1 MRADAFPTTYRAQSE
16 STAHRTALRLGL
28 GGAVL
33 TLAGG
38 VLLRTFAARP
48 FLPVDESAN
57 VAYAMQVT
65 HGHIPLAGPHRIT
78 PQFPGQRHA
87 AQHASNHPPL
97 YHAIVGPILR
107 ASLALN
113 HPVAGVI
120 LARLVSLLFAAVAV
134 LLAGLLAWTLSAGM
148 ERIEG
153 DPTARRRRI
162 MLTVAAA
169 GLTGALPHLVTAA
182 GIIENDSLST
192 ALVLASLLL
201 LVRIV
206 MLGRTAARLAGLAAC
221 CAAASL
227 TRVTSVPT
235 VLIIS
240 AALGVAGLLWPADP
254 DWSWGRRIGNAVWPP
269 AVVLAATAAVAGWF
283 LVLNQ
288 RRYGDWSGGKAVQS
302 LIHAHEPDA
311 TGDVHYVLDRFSW
324 LLQLQEVVGGP
335 DSRHGHYPDST
346 RPLAMV
352 LLLLLGIGVVALVGR
367 VVFGQIRFTGRTTL
381 CLTVLAI
388 ALCAS
393 MGEIAVHAVAGG
405 LPHGRYLLPAAGAFL
420 VAAAACLMA
429 YPLRL
434 GPLALGVALVLEC
447 WGTLRTLTTQ
457 LDRAFPS
464 MGMWQTL
471 LTGLRAVRI
480 PDPTLVLIA
489 LMALMGVG
497 VLLQVGTL
505 CGVTF
510 VRRAPAPEPAEALT
524 EAV

>member
-1 MRADAFPTTYRAQSE
+1 
-16 STAHRTALRLGL
+16 L
-28 GGAVL
+28 L

-38 VLLRTFAARP
+38 VLLRTLAARP

-65 HGHIPLAGPHRIT
+65 QGHIPVAGPDPIH
-78 PQFPGQRHA
+78 PQFPGQRAA

-107 ASLALN
+107 ASLALH

-120 LARLVSLLFAAVAV
+120 AARLVSLLFAAVSV

-148 ERIEG
+148 ERIDG
-153 DPTARRRRI
+153 DPTARRRRL

-169 GLTGALPHLVTAA
+169 GLAGALPHLVTAA
-182 GIIENDSLST
+182 GIIENDSLAT
-192 ALVLASLLL
+192 ALVLAALLMM
-201 LVRIV
+201 VRIV
-206 MLGRTAARLAGLAAC
+206 MRGRTPGRLAGLAAC

-240 AALGVAGLLWPADP
+240 AALGLAGLIWPANAN
-254 DWSWGRRIGNAVWPP
+254 WRWGRRIGEAVWPP

-302 LIHAHEPDA
+302 LIHAHEPGA

-324 LLQLQEVVGGP
+324 LLQLQEIVGGP

-367 VVFGQIRFTGRTTL
+367 IVFGQIRFTGPMTL
-381 CLTVLAI
+381 CLAVLAVV
-388 ALCAS
+388 LCAS

-429 YPLRL
+429 YPIRL
-434 GPLALGVALVLEC
+434 GPLALGAVLCLEC
-447 WGTLRTLTTQ
+447 WGTLRTLATQ
-457 LDRAFPS
+457 LDRAYPS
-464 MGMWQTL
+464 MGLWQTL
-471 LTGLRAVRI
+471 RTGIAAVRI
-480 PDPTLVLIA
+480 PAPTLVLVV
-489 LMALMGVG
+489 LLVFMGVG
-497 VLLQVGTL
+497 VVLQVSSL
-505 CGVTF
+505 CRISF
-510 VRRAPAPEPAEALT
+510 VRRAPAPEPVEALT

>member
-1 MRADAFPTTYRAQSE
+1 M
-16 STAHRTALRLGL
+16 HRTAVRLGL
-28 GGAVL
+28 GGAIV

-38 VLLRTFAARP
+38 VLLRTLAARP

-57 VAYAMQVT
+57 VAYAMQIT
-65 HGHIPLAGPHRIT
+65 KGHIPVAGPHPIH
-78 PQFPGQRHA
+78 PQFPGQRAA

-107 ASLALN
+107 ASLALH
-113 HPVAGVI
+113 HPEAGVI
-120 LARLVSLLFAAVAV
+120 LARLVNLLFAAVAV

-148 ERIEG
+148 ERSEG
-153 DPTARRRRI
+153 DTTGRRRRI
-162 MLTVAAA
+162 MLTVGAA

-182 GIIENDSLST
+182 GIVENDSLST
-192 ALVLASLLL
+192 ALVLAALLMM
-201 LVRIV
+201 VRIV
-206 MLGRTAARLAGLAAC
+206 MLGRTAGRLAGLAAS

-235 VLIIS
+235 VLIIC
-240 AALGVAGLLWPADP
+240 ATIGLAGLLWPADP
-254 DWSWGRRIGNAVWPP
+254 NWGWGRRIGDAVWPP

-302 LIHAHEPDA
+302 LIHAHEPGA

-324 LLQLQEVVGGP
+324 LLQLQEIVGGP

-346 RPLAMV
+346 RPLALA

-367 VVFGQIRFTGRTTL
+367 IVFGQIRFTGRMTL
-381 CLTVLAI
+381 CLAVLAVV
-388 ALCAS
+388 LCAS

-429 YPLRL
+429 YPIRL
-434 GPLALGVALVLEC
+434 GPLALGAVLVLEC
-447 WGTLRTLTTQ
+447 WGTIRTLTTQ
-457 LDRAFPS
+457 LDRAYPDLD
-464 MGMWQTL
+464 MWQTL
-471 LTGLRAVRI
+471 RAGLDAVGI
-480 PDPTLVLIA
+480 PAPSLVLIA
-489 LMALMGVG
+489 LLVLMGGG

-510 VRRAPAPEPAEALT
+510 VRRAPSADPAEALT